1 MKGIQP
7 AAVVPPKAATVIP
20 LQGGGAKRSPSA
32 KPTPRGV
39 LNWAKKN
46 WIPSSAMV
54 VVLVPLLVATFYLGL
69 LASDRY
75 SVDVKLA
82 VRSQDTPVMDALGV
96 FSSFGG
102 GGGTAS
108 DSYILIDYILGRG
121 MVEEMSQAVDM
132 RHMFSASSV
141 DWFSRLD
148 AERPIEEIVAYW
160 QKMVSATFE
169 PATGIVRIEVTAFE
183 REQTVKL
190 ANAVVAA
197 ADGLINRLSTES
209 RHDALKA
216 ATTEL
221 ERAEQRQRLIRAAM
235 RKFREQEQIADPL
248 KRAAAQQ
255 EAIERSKTD
264 LQRIDTELQTS
275 RGFMKE
281 DAPSIIVLKNQRIAI
296 SKQLEDLQ
304 KEVGIEGNT
313 TGDAGKVGGRRAVAS
328 MLATYEELEAE
339 RQFAEKAYLSALAS
353 LERARY
359 DADRKQRF
367 LAVFEKPG
375 IPEEAKYPRT
385 IRDLFVTFLAFG
397 LVWGLGIF
405 IVLGI
410 REHT

>member
-7 AAVVPPKAATVIP
+7 ATVAPPKAATVIP
-20 LQGGGAKRSPSA
+20 LQGKAKRPASA

-39 LNWAKKN
+39 ANWARKN
-46 WIPSSAMV
+46 WIAASAIAF
-54 VVLVPLLVATFYLGL
+54 VLMPLLVVTFYLGL
-69 LASDRY
+69 LASDRF
-75 SVDVKLA
+75 SVEVKLA
-82 VRSQDTPVMDALGV
+82 VRSQETPAVDALGV

-108 DSYILIDYILGRG
+108 DSYILIDYLLGRG
-121 MVEEMSQAVDM
+121 MVEEMTRTVDVRRM
-132 RHMFSASSV
+132 YSNSSV
-141 DWFSRLD
+141 DWISRLD
-148 AERPIEEIVAYW
+148 ATRPIEEIVEYW
-160 QKMVSATFE
+160 QKMVTASFE
-169 PATGIVRIEVTAFE
+169 PATGIVRIEVTAYD
-183 REQTVKL
+183 REETVKL

-197 ADGLINRLSTES
+197 ADGLVNRLSAES

-235 RKFREQEQIADPL
+235 RKFREQEQIADPIR
-248 KRAAAQQ
+248 RAGAQQ
-255 EAIERSKTD
+255 EMIEKAKGE
-264 LQRIDTELQTS
+264 LQRIETELQTA
-275 RGFMKE
+275 RGFMKD
-281 DAPSIIVLKNQRIAI
+281 DAPSIVVLKNQRAAML
-296 SKQLEDLQ
+296 KQIDELQ
-304 KEVGIEGNT
+304 KEVGVEGSAS
-313 TGDAGKVGGRRAVAS
+313 GEAGKAGGRRAVAS

-375 IPEEAKYPRT
+375 TPEEAKYPRT
-385 IRDLFVTFLAFG
+385 LRDITVAFLAFG
-397 LVWGLGIF
+397 LLWGLGVF
-405 IVLGI
+405 IVFGI

>member
-7 AAVVPPKAATVIP
+7 ATAVPPKAATVIP
-20 LQGGGAKRSPSA
+20 LQGNAKRAPIA

-46 WIPSSAMV
+46 WILSSAMS
-54 VVLVPLLVATFYLGL
+54 VVLLPLLVATLYLGL
-69 LASDRY
+69 LASDRF
-75 SVDVKLA
+75 SVEVKLA

-96 FSSFGG
+96 FSSFGS

-121 MVEEMSQAVDM
+121 MVEEMSKAVDM
-132 RHMFSASSV
+132 RRMFSDPSV

-148 AERPIEEIVAYW
+148 ATRPIEEVVAYW
-160 QKMVSATFE
+160 QKMVSAAFE
-169 PATGIVRIEVTAFE
+169 PATGIVRIEVTAYD
-183 REQTVKL
+183 RGQTVKL
-190 ANAVVAA
+190 ANAVVSA
-197 ADGLINRLSTES
+197 ADGLINRLSSES

-248 KRAAAQQ
+248 KRASAQQ
-255 EAIERSKTD
+255 EAIEKSKAD

-275 RGFMKE
+275 RGFMKD
-281 DAPSIIVLKNQRIAI
+281 DAPSIVVLKNQRVAI
-296 SKQLEDLQ
+296 SKQLDELQ
-304 KEVGIEGNT
+304 REVGVE
-313 TGDAGKVGGRRAVAS
+313 TGTPGEAGKGGGRRAIAS
-328 MLATYEELEAE
+328 MLATYEELDAE
-339 RQFAEKAYLSALAS
+339 RQFAEKAYLSSLAS

-397 LVWGLGIF
+397 LLWGLGVF
-405 IVLGI
+405 IVFGI